1 VDDVRAVP
9 VVVTGVFV
17 TLESERVVARMFV
30 VMPDRAVDAFGR
42 ATTRRA
48 FGYDMVAVRARTL
61 RVWGA
66 DGADIRALVADAARA
81 VGRGTTFRAGAMRVV
96 RAIVSMGFDDCVV
109 VTPGFSA
116 VRI

>member
-1 VDDVRAVP
+1 MRAVP
-9 VVVTGVFV
+9 GVVEIVFV
-17 TLESERVVARMFV
+17 LLESERVVARIFV
-30 VMPDRAVDAFGR
+30 VVPYRAVDMFGR

-48 FGYDMVAVRARTL
+48 FGYDTVAVRARTL

-66 DGADIRALVADAARA
+66 DGADARALVVDAARA

-96 RAIVSMGFDDCVV
+96 RAIVSMGFDDCDT